1 MEGSHFVYYVE
12 GLLIT
17 LSALLLW
24 FYSPLQV
31 SLAQIFIHK
40 NLYSLDQVNTAI
52 MIKSKF
58 LAKLLGCFICCSF
71 WTSLVVGCFFMLI
84 TDVPKYFPLLT
95 WFTYPSICYLYKTI
109 IDRRP

>member
-1 MEGSHFVYYVE
+1 MEGSDYICYAT

-31 SLAQIFIHK
+31 TLAQIFIHK
-40 NLYSLDQVNTAI
+40 NLYSHDQVNTAL
-52 MIKSKF
+52 MLKSQF
-58 LAKLLGCFICCSF
+58 LAKLLGCYICCSF
-71 WTSLVVGCFFMLI
+71 WTALLVGMGFALF

-95 WFTYPSICYLYKTI
+95 WATYPSLCYLYKSI
-109 IDRRP
+109 VDRRS